1 MKISDIISESMQ
13 VSDDRAT
20 PRDPTLDVWSTDDVA
35 EVASI
40 VDQTFSKVSL
50 PPALRRALISWS
62 KTADHYNW
70 RGTLNTI
77 AKALAHRPSIAGKLQ
92 GCRSLTQA
100 REFADSALR
109 MPQEFPSF

>member
-1 MKISDIISESMQ
+1 MKISDIINESMQ
-13 VSDDRAT
+13 ATDDRYA
-20 PRDPTLDVWSTDDVA
+20 PRDPSLDVWSAADVA
-35 EVASI
+35 EIASI
-40 VDQTFSKVSL
+40 VDQTFSKVSV

-109 MPQEFPSF
+109 MPQEFPAF